1 MEEEKGSVKRWTRRG
16 ENRRLRLSLSCMTF
30 QHVHL
35 IGIGGIQMSAVAK
48 LLHRSGVS
56 VTGSDV
62 AKSPQTE
69 ELRNVG
75 IPVSIG
81 HDVANLPPITELV
94 IYTSAVPEL
103 NVERAEARRRNLPQ
117 YTNFA
122 FLGEWFQGREV
133 VLVTGTHGKST
144 TTAMLGL
151 LCERAGLDPTV
162 IVGSK
167 VPQFPDGN
175 VRFGQS
181 DLVLIEG
188 DEYERHFL
196 SFHPRGVV
204 INNIELDHTDV
215 FANVADILEA
225 FRSLLGQIPDG
236 GWVVANADDPQV
248 STLIGQER
256 TRLASRHI
264 HVVTFGCASH
274 ADVQMKDLMPTVEG
288 WQFSLRDEQHIVTR
302 LRLTIPGK
310 MNVMNATAAC
320 VAARRLK
327 APYDALRETLA
338 GFRGIW
344 RRFEKVA
351 ERDGMTVISDYA
363 HHPTAVVATIE
374 AAKQAYPGRRIVVCF
389 QPHHRHRTRHFF
401 LDFIQAFDKADAVIL
416 VEIYDVAGR
425 EQVEDRDISSHDLC
439 DALTRHDADRG
450 CTRLREYAGTVVE
463 ARHGVQRIMR
473 AGDVILIMGAGDIYT
488 IAADLLSTV

>member
-1 MEEEKGSVKRWTRRG
+1 M
-16 ENRRLRLSLSCMTF
+16 
-30 QHVHL
+30 
-35 IGIGGIQMSAVAK
+35 AK

-338 GFRGIW
+338 GLEGSGVVL
-344 RRFEKVA
+344 RRWLS
-351 ERDGMTVISDYA
+351 VI
-363 HHPTAVVATIE
+363 T
-374 AAKQAYPGRRIVVCF
+374 
-389 QPHHRHRTRHFF
+389 
-401 LDFIQAFDKADAVIL
+401 
-416 VEIYDVAGR
+416 
-425 EQVEDRDISSHDLC
+425 
-439 DALTRHDADRG
+439 
-450 CTRLREYAGTVVE
+450 
-463 ARHGVQRIMR
+463 
-473 AGDVILIMGAGDIYT
+473 
-488 IAADLLSTV
+488 